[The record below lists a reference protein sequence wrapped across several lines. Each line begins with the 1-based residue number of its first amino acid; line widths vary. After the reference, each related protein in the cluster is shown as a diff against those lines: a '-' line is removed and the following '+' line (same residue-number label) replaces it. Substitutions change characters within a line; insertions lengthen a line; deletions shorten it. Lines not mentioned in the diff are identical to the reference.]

1 MAKAPCFSRNFGTW
15 TLLGGFA
22 TDLELEPD
30 ESYKGPPVAHVPLL
44 DACPTKAIIAPQTVD
59 ARRCIA
65 TWTIERTLHPEAIT
79 KAPRDHSW
87 AFGCDICQEVCPWN
101 KFQQVTLKSA
111 FNQFLARNTNSE
123 TFKQDLRG
131 SPLYRTKK
139 VGLLANFLRIRKSL
153 EEQNLRN
160 IYGQEGEG
168 ATCCKA
174 SLTQEPVPAER
185 EVDHQD

>member
-1 MAKAPCFSRNFGTW
+1 MFIHRNFGTW

-30 ESYKGPPVAHVPLL
+30 ESYKGPSCGSCTRCL

-101 KFQQVTLKSA
+101 KFQQVTLEER
-111 FNQFLARNTNSE
+111 FQPIFGRVILNSE

-153 EEQNLRN
+153 ENK
-160 IYGQEGEG
+160 IYEIFMGRKARG

-174 SLTQEPVPAER
+174 SLTQEPSSS
-185 EVDHQD
+185 